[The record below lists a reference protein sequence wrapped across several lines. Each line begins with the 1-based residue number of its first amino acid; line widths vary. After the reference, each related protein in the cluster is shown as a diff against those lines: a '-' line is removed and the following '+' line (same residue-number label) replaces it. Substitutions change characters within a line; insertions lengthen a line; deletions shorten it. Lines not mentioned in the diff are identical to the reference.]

1 MQLAVLGWLAVY
13 IVHIARAG
21 GDFMYARFCV
31 PLVPWLCLGLGRL
44 VERAVVRAP
53 RFGGVALLVP
63 VGVLLA
69 QPPAGIFGDVNAEEV
84 GTEGVVDERSWYPP
98 EAIALAQEQGEHLRG
113 CVSKTPVRA
122 VYYGTQAMLM
132 YYSDL
137 PYALEPHVGLTDW
150 EVARMPPPPGVRVG
164 HGQKADTD
172 YLRSR
177 SIDLALGY
185 RLQLPTTQ
193 VTQVQ
198 FPGGITGRMLTY
210 RRPVVEALRAC
221 GARVLDFEA
230 FLDQWLPEMHTM
242 DDDKV
247 RKAWDSFSA
256 YYFDHNDDPAREAPF
271 RARLGLPERQP

>member
-1 MQLAVLGWLAVY
+1 M
-13 IVHIARAG
+13 
-21 GDFMYARFCV
+21 
-31 PLVPWLCLGLGRL
+31 
-44 VERAVVRAP
+44 
-53 RFGGVALLVP
+53 
-63 VGVLLA
+63 
-69 QPPAGIFGDVNAEEV
+69 
-84 GTEGVVDERSWYPP
+84 
-98 EAIALAQEQGEHLRG
+98 
-113 CVSKTPVRA
+113 
-122 VYYGTQAMLM
+122 
-132 YYSDL
+132 
-137 PYALEPHVGLTDW
+137 GLTDW